1 MARAEL
7 SGGEAMR
14 AMAEVCML
22 PMADGITLVR
32 RR

>member
-1 MARAEL
+1 MAPGEL
-7 SGGEAMR
+7 PGGRAMR
-14 AMAEVCML
+14 VMAEVCML